1 MHSVSHTY
9 TIRIEPD
16 ALDGGFIASVVDLP
30 GCMSQGETSDE
41 ALENVVEALTLT
53 LTLEVEGERDVRALR
68 PVDAGGHG
76 TATEKSVE
84 IQVAA

>member
-53 LTLEVEGERDVRALR
+53 LEVEGERDVR
-68 PVDAGGHG
+68 PVDAGGYG
-76 TATEKSVE
+76 TVTEKSVE